1 MTRPKSF
8 KLLICILF
16 GHDFKCRGFWRDT
29 DYGPEHDEEWTCKRC
44 GEEPSA
50 VFDEISFVGRLKSWW
65 YQE

>member
-29 DYGPEHDEEWTCKRC
+29 DYGPEHDEEWTCKRW
-44 GEEPSA
+44 A
-50 VFDEISFVGRLKSWW
+50 LTYLTHTTKNHDAK
-65 YQE
+65 